1 VGGTLVSTQ
10 TGKLSTIADTQSTGN
25 LGVGYLNTH
34 WQGQI
39 AEVIV
44 YTVALTD
51 SQRQQ
56 VEQYLK
62 TKYGL

>member
-1 VGGTLVSTQ
+1 VVKNGTSENLYVGGTSRIHANRQ
-10 TGKLSTIADTQSTGN
+10 TIDHCRHHRPTGN

-44 YTVALTD
+44 L
-51 SQRQQ
+51 
-56 VEQYLK
+56 
-62 TKYGL
+62 YGRPD